1 MGSRSKKMPH
11 LGAFFGK
18 YSIYVIMVLLFLISA
33 LLNENFLSV
42 ANLTNIFRQISV
54 TTILAFGETMLVIS
68 GMIDLASGAVLA
80 LAGVLSITVYKA
92 TGSLL
97 IAFAVGIGVGV
108 LLNMISGILVA
119 YFKTPPFIATLA
131 ITMVARGFALLFT
144 KGQNIY
150 QIGKYIIFGQGSFLG
165 IPIPIIFM
173 ALMFLLTWY
182 LLRSTRFGRSLYAI
196 GGNEEA
202 AVASGIR
209 VTNVKFI
216 AYLINGVLVGLAGIL
231 LMSRVNAGL
240 PNAAAGYEFEALTA
254 TIIGGTSFS
263 GGIGTASGTIAGAFI
278 VGFLN
283 NIMNL
288 LGVNSY
294 VQQIVKGVIIALA
307 VVFDIAAKN
316 KRTKPKEIAS
326 VLESGSAEK
335 LIDTK

>member
-182 LLRSTRFGRSLYAI
+182 LLRST
-196 GGNEEA
+196 
-202 AVASGIR
+202 
-209 VTNVKFI
+209 
-216 AYLINGVLVGLAGIL
+216 
-231 LMSRVNAGL
+231 
-240 PNAAAGYEFEALTA
+240 
-254 TIIGGTSFS
+254 
-263 GGIGTASGTIAGAFI
+263 
-278 VGFLN
+278 
-283 NIMNL
+283 
-288 LGVNSY
+288 
-294 VQQIVKGVIIALA
+294 
-307 VVFDIAAKN
+307 
-316 KRTKPKEIAS
+316 
-326 VLESGSAEK
+326 
-335 LIDTK
+335 